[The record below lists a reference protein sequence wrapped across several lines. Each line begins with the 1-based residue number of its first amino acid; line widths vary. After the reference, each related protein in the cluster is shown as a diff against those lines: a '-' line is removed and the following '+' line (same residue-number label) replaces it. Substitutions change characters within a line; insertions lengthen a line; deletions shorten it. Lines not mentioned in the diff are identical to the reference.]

1 MTTPTQLAQEYFDI
15 LQANP
20 IFDDT
25 VVDRFDEILEAAE
38 QDPELAELLAK
49 IDYDYAR
56 QTVTPLEEKRLKAM
70 RQRILAYIAQ
80 HTSEEE

>member
-1 MTTPTQLAQEYFDI
+1 MAQEYFVI
-15 LQANP
+15 LQTNP

-25 VVDRFDEILEAAE
+25 VADRFGEILEAAE
-38 QDPELAELLAK
+38 KDNELAELLAK

-56 QTVTPLEEKRLKAM
+56 QTVTPLEEERLKAM
-70 RQRILAYIAQ
+70 RQRILAHIAQ